1 MPQCV
6 IKSNMRNFL
15 IAPIDIKIRLWI
27 ENMTIHSLT
36 NGSSDIITDNRNA
49 TRSPGNCTEWIGPGS
64 AIANDRVS
72 MIMAIFY

>member
-6 IKSNMRNFL
+6 INSNVSYFL
-15 IAPIDIKIRLWI
+15 IAAIALKIRLWI

-49 TRSPGNCTEWIGPGS
+49 TV
-64 AIANDRVS
+64 ALVIALKGLGLACSV
-72 MIMAIFY
+72 